1 MPQQKNQTVIFG
13 QRREYELVTANKQLV
28 ATDTGKWLH
37 LSNSA
42 GMHGTAGQIALSVP
56 AIADMKAGF
65 NVKVTFGSNHSHS
78 VDGMDQRGSGS
89 IGGPGFGTVQT
100 VSSMGVST
108 ITVPADGEDGFGLR
122 KAQWNSLDLF
132 WDGSTWHVTGLATYG
147 FFFT

>member
-13 QRREYELVTANKQLV
+13 QRREYELVTADKQLV

-42 GMHGTAGQIALSVP
+42 GMHGSAGQITCSVP

-78 VDGMDQRGSGS
+78 VDGLDQRGSGS
-89 IGGPGFGTVQT
+89 IGGPGFGTVDAAG
-100 VSSMGVST
+100 VGVSK
-108 ITVPADGEDGFGLR
+108 IAVGQRGR
-122 KAQWNSLDLF
+122 MDL
-132 WDGSTWHVTGLATYG
+132 GSEKLSGTLLIS
-147 FFFT
+147 F